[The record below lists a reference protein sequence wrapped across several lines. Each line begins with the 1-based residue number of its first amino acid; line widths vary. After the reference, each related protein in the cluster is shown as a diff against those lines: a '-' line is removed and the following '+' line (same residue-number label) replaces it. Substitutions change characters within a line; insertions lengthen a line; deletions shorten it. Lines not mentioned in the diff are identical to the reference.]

1 MILNYFRIPYL
12 SSVIVTHTFIAYYIH
27 YFLWQVM
34 WILRYLESDN
44 TFKEAPLRLIASDAI
59 KVGRK
64 DDADLVLKGDKA
76 ISRAHAVFTVEE
88 LPYNELGNIHSRQ
101 VIKVMDLGSKFG
113 TKVRK
118 VGFHQC

>member
-1 MILNYFRIPYL
+1 
-12 SSVIVTHTFIAYYIH
+12 
-27 YFLWQVM
+27 M
-34 WILRYLESDN
+34 WLLRYLESDN

-76 ISRAHAVFTVEE
+76 ISRAHAIFTVEE
-88 LPYNELGNIHSRQ
+88 LPPDQISNIHSRQ
-101 VIKVMDLGSKFG
+101 VIKVKDLGSKFG

-118 VGFHQC
+118 SRLSLVLIFIIVPELCLVSCCCSLPPISIPFCQ